1 MKTNMM
7 TKCILG
13 VLAVLTVCLFF
24 MPAFA
29 ADETQAAETVPAEN
43 SRPGKEHKP
52 GKHERPKKGGDSFDD
67 RFEDWFEDRIE
78 ALENTVDFSELPDEP
93 TEADMV
99 EFFKKF
105 FMGDTETSA
114 EAVKEKDQ
122 KHGNKP
128 SGEDRS
134 REGRPGGK
142 GFGKGKK
149 HEDPRA
155 EQFEDWFEDR
165 IESRQHDVDFSELPE
180 NPTEEEMVEFF
191 KKYFMDGDAVVNFGE
206 HEGHKGPHHPKK
218 QEAAPETEA
227 VSETEAVPET
237 ETAPEAAAPQ
247 ENIDAAPAE
256 EQPAEETDSAA

>member
-43 SRPGKEHKP
+43 SCPGKEHKP

-99 EFFKKF
+99 EFFRKF

-114 EAVKEKDQ
+114 EAVKATSVRIIIIDASKD
-122 KHGNKP
+122 KTLVK
-128 SGEDRS
+128 
-134 REGRPGGK
+134 
-142 GFGKGKK
+142 
-149 HEDPRA
+149 
-155 EQFEDWFEDR
+155 
-165 IESRQHDVDFSELPE
+165 LL
-180 NPTEEEMVEFF
+180 
-191 KKYFMDGDAVVNFGE
+191 FMDLLLPACRHG
-206 HEGHKGPHHPKK
+206 
-218 QEAAPETEA
+218 T
-227 VSETEAVPET
+227 VSAFLCPC
-237 ETAPEAAAPQ
+237 P
-247 ENIDAAPAE
+247 
-256 EQPAEETDSAA
+256 